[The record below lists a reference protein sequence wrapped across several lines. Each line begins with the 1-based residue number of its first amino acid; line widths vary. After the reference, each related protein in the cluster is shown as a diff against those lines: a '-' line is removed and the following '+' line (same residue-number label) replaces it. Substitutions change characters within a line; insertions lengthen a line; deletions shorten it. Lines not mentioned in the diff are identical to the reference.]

1 MKMPR
6 GHPDFTRYT
15 KFLDMI
21 KGSGEVGLTLVK
33 AELLRNPSF
42 ETGDLTGWNY
52 RDAEIS
58 TDVIG
63 EATGKYSC
71 RIKPG
76 GAISQVTPLFK
87 CSKFKLVIA
96 IKGEDPYTSHL
107 RVVIT
112 HPDLSYTTIDWTGF
126 GDWSWRTWEPTT
138 DKRVIAIAF
147 ENKGECDIW
156 VDELQTWLAPQEREI
171 TNWPA
176 EYPLPDTQVTS
187 LKTVS
192 VDNFPAN
199 YPLPDTQAQGD
210 PLETSGEWTA
220 TTAETTLSL
229 NNDFRTLIQ
238 FAVSTSAAADVYL
251 EASPDN
257 INWFILWSK
266 LDVTSYCDWDFIAFP
281 YFRVR
286 IPTTGIDIKI
296 WIRAVKV

>member
-1 MKMPR
+1 MSR
-6 GHPDFTRYT
+6 GHPDFTRYI
-15 KFLDMI
+15 KYLDII
-21 KGSGEVGLTLVK
+21 KSG
-33 AELLRNPSF
+33 AETGITITRPSLFRNPSF
-42 ETGDLTGWNY
+42 ETGDLTGW
-52 RDAEIS
+52 S
-58 TDVIG
+58 VIKASIDTNVPG
-63 EATGKYSC
+63 YATGNYSC
-71 RIKPG
+71 RIEPT
-76 GAISQVTPLFK
+76 GAISQTLPMIK
-87 CSKFKLVIA
+87 QNKIKLTFSVYAEKATTMRIRTVFSD
-96 IKGEDPYTSHL
+96 GTFTTDTYTISAG
-107 RVVIT
+107 
-112 HPDLSYTTIDWTGF
+112 WTRY
-126 GDWSWRTWEPTT
+126 SWEPTT
-138 DKRVIAIAF
+138 DKRIISIGF
-147 ENKGECDIW
+147 ENIGNIDILI
-156 VDELQTWLAPQEREI
+156 DEIISQITPLDTKSDI
-171 TNWPA
+171 TNWPT

-192 VDNFPAN
+192 VDNFPVN

-238 FAVSTSAAADVYL
+238 FAVSTSTAADVYL

-257 INWFILWSK
+257 INWFTLWSK